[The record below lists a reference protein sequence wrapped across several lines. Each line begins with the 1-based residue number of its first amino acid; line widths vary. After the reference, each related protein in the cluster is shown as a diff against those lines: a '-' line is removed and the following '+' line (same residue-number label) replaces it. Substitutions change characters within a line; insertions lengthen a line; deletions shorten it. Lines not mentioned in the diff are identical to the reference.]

1 MDKKN
6 DKQII
11 EHRKDDHLEICC
23 SDKYDIEMSVSNGF
37 EDILFVPRAV
47 PEINFDKINLKCK
60 FLGHNFSSPIFLSS
74 MTGGV
79 QAAKNMNEKIARVA
93 EKLQIGMGVGSQRAA
108 LLDPSLADTFSVVR
122 EVAPTAFIA
131 ANIGAV
137 QLNYNVTFKQIQK
150 AVEMIKADALI
161 LHLNPLQEVVQPEG
175 DRNFEKLLPKIAK
188 LSKELDC
195 PIIAKEVG
203 SGIAIEDGNAL
214 IEAGVQAIDVA
225 GAGGTSWSKIE
236 AVRAQ
241 QQMKLTNQ
249 KIGEL
254 FGNWGL
260 PTAVST
266 LEISKLSE
274 NVEIITSGGIRNGLE
289 AAKAL
294 ALRANLVGMAL
305 PIAQILKDGTEIQL
319 IESITLFIQ
328 ELKTAMFLVGATN
341 LEALKSVP
349 LAIVGKTAQW
359 LSARG
364 FD

>member
-6 DKQII
+6 DKPII
-11 EHRKDDHLEICC
+11 EQRKDDHLEICC
-23 SDKYDIEMSVSNGF
+23 SDKYDVEMSISNGF
-37 EDILFVPRAV
+37 EDILFVPRAI
-47 PEINFDKINLKCK
+47 PEIDFDKINIESN
-60 FLGHNFSSPIFLSS
+60 FLGHHFSSPIFLSS

-79 QAAKNMNEKIARVA
+79 QEAKSMNEKIARIA

-108 LLDPSLADTFSVVR
+108 LLDPSLADTFSIVR

-137 QLNYNVTFKQIQK
+137 QLNYNVTIKQVK
-150 AVEMIKADALI
+150 KTVEMIQADALI

-188 LSKELDC
+188 LSKELSC
-195 PIIAKEVG
+195 PLIAKEVG

-214 IEAGVQAIDVA
+214 IEAGIQVIDVA

-236 AVRAQ
+236 AIRAQ
-241 QQMKLTNQ
+241 QQMKFTNQ

-260 PTAVST
+260 STAVST

-274 NVEIITSGGIRNGLE
+274 NVEIISSGGIRNGLE

-294 ALRANLVGMAL
+294 ALKANLVGMAL

-341 LEALKSVP
+341 LKDLRSVP